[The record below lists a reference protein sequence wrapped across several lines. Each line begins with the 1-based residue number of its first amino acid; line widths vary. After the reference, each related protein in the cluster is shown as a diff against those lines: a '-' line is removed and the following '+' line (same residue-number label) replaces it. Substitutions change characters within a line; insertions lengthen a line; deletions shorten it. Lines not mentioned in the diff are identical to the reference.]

1 MGWKLKVLE
10 YGKIKSAE
18 IEVSP
23 LTLFV
28 GDNNS
33 GKSYLMALL
42 WGIQNLGVSELI
54 SSVLREETK
63 LEHELIGWIRAQV
76 ALACEQ
82 GEHIAQVCEIEKEL
96 QAFLREGLRQNKDN
110 LVKKIFNSSDVK
122 IKDLQI
128 ELKDLDKI
136 SLTFTKLKDRWG
148 SEELDSLR
156 IKNNTGTEYT
166 IKLSEIEWGYQNNL
180 IICMILSLA
189 MEISIGEVNGIHENI
204 YLPAARTGFM
214 LTKDII
220 NKAGRNAA
228 FNIGVQQE
236 EMIPFIRPINQF
248 LDVMNDLSFDS
259 KGDRGAAAIAEYLEN
274 YMAEGTVEMSTLP
287 NKEVLYVPAGQE
299 KGIPLRIV
307 SAVVTEISPLIFQTI
322 KMKSMYKRVDHMIF
336 ERQCEDKWKLHLIE
350 MKGSVGERKWDEI
363 KGKFRASYLVA
374 QAIAGML
381 EVKITETVMYTT
393 FEKVQFAPSDTMP
406 SARRV
411 RSGETLVRMKDEWAG
426 ARFGLNFGERT
437 PFIHKAIQMTRNE
450 EGILAGDLM
459 EG

>member
-1 MGWKLKVLE
+1 ME

-189 MEISIGEVNGIHENI
+189 MEISIGEVNGIYENI

-307 SAVVTEISPLIFQTI
+307 SAVVTEISPLILI
-322 KMKSMYKRVDHMIF
+322 LKHKKRVKGLFYEEPEMCLHPQLQQKIARVICQLASAGVKMTLTTHSDIILQHINNMIRLS
-336 ERQCEDKWKLHLIE
+336 ERQDA
-350 MKGSVGERKWDEI
+350 ERICSELGYDSGDLLKAE
-363 KGKFRASYLVA
+363 
-374 QAIAGML
+374 
-381 EVKITETVMYTT
+381 EVKVYQLKSNAGEGTKVEELPCGKNGFAVPT
-393 FEKVQFAPSDTMP
+393 FNDA
-406 SARRV
+406 
-411 RSGETLVRMKDEWAG
+411 LVRI
-426 ARFGLNFGERT
+426 R
-437 PFIHKAIQMTRNE
+437 E
-450 EGILAGDLM
+450 EAF
-459 EG
+459 

>member
-18 IEVSP
+18 IEPSP

-96 QAFLREGLRQNKDN
+96 QALLQEGLRQNKDN

-248 LDVMNDLSFDS
+248 LDVVNDLSFDS

-307 SAVVTEISPLIFQTI
+307 SAVVTEISPLILI
-322 KMKSMYKRVDHMIF
+322 LKHKKRVKGLFYEEPEMCLHPQLQQKIARVICQLASAGVKMTLTTHSDIILQHINNMIRLS
-336 ERQCEDKWKLHLIE
+336 ERQDA
-350 MKGSVGERKWDEI
+350 ERICSELRYDSGDLLKAE
-363 KGKFRASYLVA
+363 
-374 QAIAGML
+374 
-381 EVKITETVMYTT
+381 EVKVYQLKSNAGEGTKVEELPCGKNGFAVPT
-393 FEKVQFAPSDTMP
+393 FNDALDRIM
-406 SARRV
+406 
-411 RSGETLVRMKDEWAG
+411 
-426 ARFGLNFGERT
+426 
-437 PFIHKAIQMTRNE
+437 E
-450 EGILAGDLM
+450 EAF
-459 EG
+459 

>member
-18 IEVSP
+18 IEGSP

-96 QAFLREGLRQNKDN
+96 QALLQEGLRQNKDN

-236 EMIPFIRPINQF
+236 EMSPFIRPINQF

-307 SAVVTEISPLIFQTI
+307 SAVVTEISPLILI
-322 KMKSMYKRVDHMIF
+322 LKHKKRVKGLFYEEPEMCLHPQLQQKIARVICQLASAGVKMTLTTHSDIILQHINNMIRLS
-336 ERQCEDKWKLHLIE
+336 ERQDA
-350 MKGSVGERKWDEI
+350 ERICSELGYDSGDLLKAE
-363 KGKFRASYLVA
+363 
-374 QAIAGML
+374 
-381 EVKITETVMYTT
+381 EVKVYQLKSNAGEGTKVEELPCGKNGFAVPT
-393 FEKVQFAPSDTMP
+393 FNDALDRIM
-406 SARRV
+406 
-411 RSGETLVRMKDEWAG
+411 
-426 ARFGLNFGERT
+426 
-437 PFIHKAIQMTRNE
+437 E
-450 EGILAGDLM
+450 EAF
-459 EG
+459 

>member
-96 QAFLREGLRQNKDN
+96 QALLQEGLRQNKDN

-236 EMIPFIRPINQF
+236 EMSPFIRPINQF

-307 SAVVTEISPLIFQTI
+307 SAVVTEISPLILI
-322 KMKSMYKRVDHMIF
+322 LKHKKRVKGLFYEEPEMCLHPQLQQKIARVICQLASAGVKMTLTTHSDIILQHINNMIRLS
-336 ERQCEDKWKLHLIE
+336 ERQDA
-350 MKGSVGERKWDEI
+350 ERTCSELGYDSGDLLKAE
-363 KGKFRASYLVA
+363 
-374 QAIAGML
+374 
-381 EVKITETVMYTT
+381 EVKVYQLKSNAGEGTKVEELPCGKNGFAVPT
-393 FEKVQFAPSDTMP
+393 FNDALDRIM
-406 SARRV
+406 
-411 RSGETLVRMKDEWAG
+411 
-426 ARFGLNFGERT
+426 
-437 PFIHKAIQMTRNE
+437 E
-450 EGILAGDLM
+450 EAF
-459 EG
+459 

>member
-1 MGWKLKVLE
+1 ME

-189 MEISIGEVNGIHENI
+189 MEISIGEVNGIYENI

-307 SAVVTEISPLIFQTI
+307 SAVVTEISPLILI
-322 KMKSMYKRVDHMIF
+322 LKHKKRVKGLFYEEPEMCLHPQLQQKIARVICQLASAGVKMTLTTHSDIILQHINNMIRLS
-336 ERQCEDKWKLHLIE
+336 ERQDA
-350 MKGSVGERKWDEI
+350 ERICSELGYDSGDLLKAE
-363 KGKFRASYLVA
+363 
-374 QAIAGML
+374 
-381 EVKITETVMYTT
+381 EVKVYQLKSNAGEGTKVEELPCGKNGFAVPT
-393 FEKVQFAPSDTMP
+393 FNDALDRIM
-406 SARRV
+406 
-411 RSGETLVRMKDEWAG
+411 
-426 ARFGLNFGERT
+426 
-437 PFIHKAIQMTRNE
+437 E
-450 EGILAGDLM
+450 EAF
-459 EG
+459 

>member
-204 YLPAARTGFM
+204 YLPAVRTGFM

-307 SAVVTEISPLIFQTI
+307 SAVVTEISPLILI
-322 KMKSMYKRVDHMIF
+322 LKHKKRVKGLFYEEPEMCLHPQLQQKIARVICQLASAGVKMTLTTHSDIILQHINNMIRLS
-336 ERQCEDKWKLHLIE
+336 ERQDA
-350 MKGSVGERKWDEI
+350 ERICSELGYDSGDLLKAE
-363 KGKFRASYLVA
+363 
-374 QAIAGML
+374 
-381 EVKITETVMYTT
+381 EVKVYQLKSNAGEGTKVEELPCGKNGFAVPT
-393 FEKVQFAPSDTMP
+393 FNDALDRIM
-406 SARRV
+406 
-411 RSGETLVRMKDEWAG
+411 
-426 ARFGLNFGERT
+426 
-437 PFIHKAIQMTRNE
+437 E
-450 EGILAGDLM
+450 EAF
-459 EG
+459 

>member
-96 QAFLREGLRQNKDN
+96 QALLQEGLRQNKDN

-248 LDVMNDLSFDS
+248 LDVVNDLSFDS

-307 SAVVTEISPLIFQTI
+307 SAVVTEISPLILI
-322 KMKSMYKRVDHMIF
+322 LKHKKRVKGLFYEEPEMCLHPQLQQKIARVICQLASAGVKMTLTTHSDIILQHINNMIRLS
-336 ERQCEDKWKLHLIE
+336 ERQDA
-350 MKGSVGERKWDEI
+350 ERICSELGYDSGDLLKAE
-363 KGKFRASYLVA
+363 
-374 QAIAGML
+374 
-381 EVKITETVMYTT
+381 EVKVYQLKSNAGEGTKVEELPCGKNGFAVPT
-393 FEKVQFAPSDTMP
+393 FNDALDRIM
-406 SARRV
+406 
-411 RSGETLVRMKDEWAG
+411 
-426 ARFGLNFGERT
+426 
-437 PFIHKAIQMTRNE
+437 E
-450 EGILAGDLM
+450 EAF
-459 EG
+459 

>member
-1 MGWKLKVLE
+1 ME

-96 QAFLREGLRQNKDN
+96 QALLQEGLRQNKDN

-236 EMIPFIRPINQF
+236 EMSPFIRPINQF

-307 SAVVTEISPLIFQTI
+307 SAVVTEISPLIL
-322 KMKSMYKRVDHMIF
+322 KHKKRVKGLFYEEPEMCLHPQLQQKIARVICQLASAGVKMTLTTHSDIILQHINNMIRLS
-336 ERQCEDKWKLHLIE
+336 ERQDA
-350 MKGSVGERKWDEI
+350 ERICSELGYDSGDLLKAE
-363 KGKFRASYLVA
+363 
-374 QAIAGML
+374 
-381 EVKITETVMYTT
+381 EVKVYQLKSNAGEGTKVEELPCVKNGFAVPT
-393 FEKVQFAPSDTMP
+393 FNDALDRIM
-406 SARRV
+406 
-411 RSGETLVRMKDEWAG
+411 
-426 ARFGLNFGERT
+426 
-437 PFIHKAIQMTRNE
+437 E
-450 EGILAGDLM
+450 EAF
-459 EG
+459 

>member
-18 IEVSP
+18 IELSP

-96 QAFLREGLRQNKDN
+96 QALLQEGLRQNKDN

-248 LDVMNDLSFDS
+248 LDVVNDLSFDS

-307 SAVVTEISPLIFQTI
+307 SAVVTEISPLILI
-322 KMKSMYKRVDHMIF
+322 LKHKKRVKGLFYEEPEMCLHPQLQQKIARVICQLASAGVKMTLTTHSDIILQHINNMIRLS
-336 ERQCEDKWKLHLIE
+336 ERQDA
-350 MKGSVGERKWDEI
+350 ERICSELRYDSGDLLKAE
-363 KGKFRASYLVA
+363 
-374 QAIAGML
+374 
-381 EVKITETVMYTT
+381 EVKVYQLKSNAGEGTKVEELPCGKNGFAVPT
-393 FEKVQFAPSDTMP
+393 FNDALDRIM
-406 SARRV
+406 
-411 RSGETLVRMKDEWAG
+411 
-426 ARFGLNFGERT
+426 
-437 PFIHKAIQMTRNE
+437 E
-450 EGILAGDLM
+450 EAF
-459 EG
+459 

>member
-307 SAVVTEISPLIFQTI
+307 SAVVTEISPLILI
-322 KMKSMYKRVDHMIF
+322 LKHKKRVKGLFYEEPEMCLHPQLQQKIARVICQLASAGVKMTLTTHSDIILQHINNMIRLS
-336 ERQCEDKWKLHLIE
+336 ERQDAERICKRQRKLRYI
-350 MKGSVGERKWDEI
+350 S
-363 KGKFRASYLVA
+363 
-374 QAIAGML
+374 
-381 EVKITETVMYTT
+381 
-393 FEKVQFAPSDTMP
+393 
-406 SARRV
+406 
-411 RSGETLVRMKDEWAG
+411 
-426 ARFGLNFGERT
+426 
-437 PFIHKAIQMTRNE
+437 
-450 EGILAGDLM
+450 
-459 EG
+459 

>member
-1 MGWKLKVLE
+1 MKVLE

-307 SAVVTEISPLIFQTI
+307 SAVVTEISPLILI
-322 KMKSMYKRVDHMIF
+322 LKHKKRVKGLVYEEPEMCLHPQLQQKIARVICQLASAGVKMTLTTHSDIILQHINNMIRLS
-336 ERQCEDKWKLHLIE
+336 ERQDA
-350 MKGSVGERKWDEI
+350 ERICSELGYDSGDLLKAE
-363 KGKFRASYLVA
+363 
-374 QAIAGML
+374 
-381 EVKITETVMYTT
+381 EVKVYQLKSNAGEGTKVEELPCGKNGFAVPT
-393 FEKVQFAPSDTMP
+393 FNDALDRIM
-406 SARRV
+406 
-411 RSGETLVRMKDEWAG
+411 
-426 ARFGLNFGERT
+426 
-437 PFIHKAIQMTRNE
+437 E
-450 EGILAGDLM
+450 EAF
-459 EG
+459 

>member
-189 MEISIGEVNGIHENI
+189 MEISIGEVNGIYENI

-287 NKEVLYVPAGQE
+287 NKEVLYVPAGQQ

-307 SAVVTEISPLIFQTI
+307 SAVVTEISPLILI
-322 KMKSMYKRVDHMIF
+322 LKHKKRVKGLFYEEPEMCLHPQLQQKIARVICQLASAGVKMTLTTHSDIILQHINNMIRLS
-336 ERQCEDKWKLHLIE
+336 ERQDA
-350 MKGSVGERKWDEI
+350 ERICSELGYDSGDLLKAE
-363 KGKFRASYLVA
+363 
-374 QAIAGML
+374 
-381 EVKITETVMYTT
+381 EVKVYQLKSNAGEGTKVEELPCGKNGFAVPT
-393 FEKVQFAPSDTMP
+393 FNDALDRIM
-406 SARRV
+406 
-411 RSGETLVRMKDEWAG
+411 
-426 ARFGLNFGERT
+426 
-437 PFIHKAIQMTRNE
+437 E
-450 EGILAGDLM
+450 EAF
-459 EG
+459 

>member
-189 MEISIGEVNGIHENI
+189 MEISIGEVNGIYENI

-307 SAVVTEISPLIFQTI
+307 SAVVTEISPLILI
-322 KMKSMYKRVDHMIF
+322 LKHKKRVKGLFYEEPEMCLHPQLQQKIARVICQLASAGVKMTLTTHSDIILQHINNMIRLS
-336 ERQCEDKWKLHLIE
+336 ERQDA
-350 MKGSVGERKWDEI
+350 ERICSELGYDSGDLLKAE
-363 KGKFRASYLVA
+363 
-374 QAIAGML
+374 
-381 EVKITETVMYTT
+381 EVKVYQLKSNAGEGTKVEELPCGKNGFAVPT
-393 FEKVQFAPSDTMP
+393 FNDALDRIM
-406 SARRV
+406 
-411 RSGETLVRMKDEWAG
+411 
-426 ARFGLNFGERT
+426 
-437 PFIHKAIQMTRNE
+437 E
-450 EGILAGDLM
+450 EAF
-459 EG
+459 

>member
-1 MGWKLKVLE
+1 ME

-156 IKNNTGTEYT
+156 IKNSTGTEYT

-189 MEISIGEVNGIHENI
+189 MEISIGEVNGIYENI

-307 SAVVTEISPLIFQTI
+307 SAVVTEISPLILI
-322 KMKSMYKRVDHMIF
+322 LKHKKRVKGLFYEEPEMCLHPQLQQKIARVICQLASAGVKMTLTTHSDIILQHINNMIRLS
-336 ERQCEDKWKLHLIE
+336 ERQDA
-350 MKGSVGERKWDEI
+350 ERICSELGYDSGDLLKAE
-363 KGKFRASYLVA
+363 
-374 QAIAGML
+374 
-381 EVKITETVMYTT
+381 EVKVYQLKSNAGEGTKVEELPCGKNGFAVPT
-393 FEKVQFAPSDTMP
+393 FNDALDRIM
-406 SARRV
+406 
-411 RSGETLVRMKDEWAG
+411 
-426 ARFGLNFGERT
+426 
-437 PFIHKAIQMTRNE
+437 E
-450 EGILAGDLM
+450 EAF
-459 EG
+459 

>member
-1 MGWKLKVLE
+1 MKVLE

-189 MEISIGEVNGIHENI
+189 MEISIGEVNGIYENI

-236 EMIPFIRPINQF
+236 EMSPFIRPINQF

-307 SAVVTEISPLIFQTI
+307 SAVVTEISPLILI
-322 KMKSMYKRVDHMIF
+322 LKHKKRVKGLFYEEPEMCLHPQLQQKIARVICQLASAGVKMTLTTHSDIILQHINNMIRLS
-336 ERQCEDKWKLHLIE
+336 ERQDA
-350 MKGSVGERKWDEI
+350 ERICSELGYDSGDLLKAE
-363 KGKFRASYLVA
+363 
-374 QAIAGML
+374 
-381 EVKITETVMYTT
+381 EVKVYQLKSNAGEGTKVEELPCGKNGFAVPT
-393 FEKVQFAPSDTMP
+393 FNDALDRIM
-406 SARRV
+406 
-411 RSGETLVRMKDEWAG
+411 
-426 ARFGLNFGERT
+426 
-437 PFIHKAIQMTRNE
+437 E
-450 EGILAGDLM
+450 EAF
-459 EG
+459 

>member
-307 SAVVTEISPLIFQTI
+307 SAVVTEISPLILI
-322 KMKSMYKRVDHMIF
+322 LKHKKRVKGLFYEEPEMCLHPQLQQKIARVICQLASAGVKMTLTTHSDIILQHINNMIRLS
-336 ERQCEDKWKLHLIE
+336 ERQDA
-350 MKGSVGERKWDEI
+350 ERICSELGYDSGDLLKAE
-363 KGKFRASYLVA
+363 
-374 QAIAGML
+374 
-381 EVKITETVMYTT
+381 EVKVYQLKSNAGEGTKVEELPCGKNGFAVPT
-393 FEKVQFAPSDTMP
+393 FNDALDRIM
-406 SARRV
+406 
-411 RSGETLVRMKDEWAG
+411 
-426 ARFGLNFGERT
+426 
-437 PFIHKAIQMTRNE
+437 E
-450 EGILAGDLM
+450 EAF
-459 EG
+459 

>member
-1 MGWKLKVLE
+1 ME

-23 LTLFV
+23 LTLFA

-307 SAVVTEISPLIFQTI
+307 SAVVTEISPLIFSDN
-322 KMKSMYKRVDHMIF
+322 KN
-336 ERQCEDKWKLHLIE
+336 
-350 MKGSVGERKWDEI
+350 EI
-363 KGKFRASYLVA
+363 HV
-374 QAIAGML
+374 
-381 EVKITETVMYTT
+381 
-393 FEKVQFAPSDTMP
+393 
-406 SARRV
+406 
-411 RSGETLVRMKDEWAG
+411 
-426 ARFGLNFGERT
+426 
-437 PFIHKAIQMTRNE
+437 
-450 EGILAGDLM
+450 
-459 EG
+459 

>member
-1 MGWKLKVLE
+1 MVWKLKVLE

-307 SAVVTEISPLIFQTI
+307 SAVVTEISPLILI
-322 KMKSMYKRVDHMIF
+322 LKHKKRVKGLFYEEPEMCLHPQLQQKIARVICQLASAGVKMTLTTHSDIILQHINNMIRLS
-336 ERQCEDKWKLHLIE
+336 ERQDA
-350 MKGSVGERKWDEI
+350 ERICSELGYDSGDLLKAE
-363 KGKFRASYLVA
+363 
-374 QAIAGML
+374 
-381 EVKITETVMYTT
+381 EVKVYQLKSNAGEGTKVEELPCGKNGFAVPT
-393 FEKVQFAPSDTMP
+393 FNDALDRIM
-406 SARRV
+406 
-411 RSGETLVRMKDEWAG
+411 
-426 ARFGLNFGERT
+426 
-437 PFIHKAIQMTRNE
+437 E
-450 EGILAGDLM
+450 EAF
-459 EG
+459 

>member
-1 MGWKLKVLE
+1 ME

-96 QAFLREGLRQNKDN
+96 QALLQEGLRQNKDN

-248 LDVMNDLSFDS
+248 LDVVNDLSFDS

-307 SAVVTEISPLIFQTI
+307 SAVVTEISPLILI
-322 KMKSMYKRVDHMIF
+322 LKHKKRVKGLFYEEPEMCLHPQLQQKIARVICQLASAGVKMTLTTHSDIILQHINNMIRLS
-336 ERQCEDKWKLHLIE
+336 ERQDA
-350 MKGSVGERKWDEI
+350 ERICSELRYDSGDLLKAE
-363 KGKFRASYLVA
+363 
-374 QAIAGML
+374 
-381 EVKITETVMYTT
+381 EVKVYQLKSNAGEGTKVEELPCGKNGFAVPT
-393 FEKVQFAPSDTMP
+393 FNDALDRIM
-406 SARRV
+406 
-411 RSGETLVRMKDEWAG
+411 
-426 ARFGLNFGERT
+426 
-437 PFIHKAIQMTRNE
+437 E
-450 EGILAGDLM
+450 EAF
-459 EG
+459 

>member
-1 MGWKLKVLE
+1 ME

-96 QAFLREGLRQNKDN
+96 QALLQEGLRQNKDN

-236 EMIPFIRPINQF
+236 EMSPFIRPINQF

-307 SAVVTEISPLIFQTI
+307 SAVVTEISPLILI
-322 KMKSMYKRVDHMIF
+322 LKHKKRVKGLFYEEPEMCLHPQLQQKIARVICQLASAGVKMTLTTHSDIILQHINNMIRLS
-336 ERQCEDKWKLHLIE
+336 ERQDA
-350 MKGSVGERKWDEI
+350 ERICSELGYDSGDLLKAE
-363 KGKFRASYLVA
+363 
-374 QAIAGML
+374 
-381 EVKITETVMYTT
+381 EVKVYQLKSNAGEGTKVEELPCGKNGFAVPT
-393 FEKVQFAPSDTMP
+393 FNDALDRIM
-406 SARRV
+406 
-411 RSGETLVRMKDEWAG
+411 
-426 ARFGLNFGERT
+426 
-437 PFIHKAIQMTRNE
+437 E
-450 EGILAGDLM
+450 EAF
-459 EG
+459 

>member
-189 MEISIGEVNGIHENI
+189 MEISIGEVNGIYENI
-204 YLPAARTGFM
+204 YLPAVRTGFM

-287 NKEVLYVPAGQE
+287 NKEVLYVPAGQQ

-307 SAVVTEISPLIFQTI
+307 SAVVTEISPLILI
-322 KMKSMYKRVDHMIF
+322 LKHKKRVKGLFYEEPEMCLHPQLQQKIARVICQLASAGVKMTLTTHSDIILQHINNMIRLS
-336 ERQCEDKWKLHLIE
+336 ERQDA
-350 MKGSVGERKWDEI
+350 ERICSELGYDSGDLLKAE
-363 KGKFRASYLVA
+363 
-374 QAIAGML
+374 
-381 EVKITETVMYTT
+381 EVKVYQLKSNAGEGTKVEELPCGKNGFAVPT
-393 FEKVQFAPSDTMP
+393 FNDALDRIM
-406 SARRV
+406 
-411 RSGETLVRMKDEWAG
+411 
-426 ARFGLNFGERT
+426 
-437 PFIHKAIQMTRNE
+437 E
-450 EGILAGDLM
+450 EAF
-459 EG
+459 

>member
-1 MGWKLKVLE
+1 MKVLE

-156 IKNNTGTEYT
+156 IKNNRDMEYT

-307 SAVVTEISPLIFQTI
+307 SAVVTEISPLILI
-322 KMKSMYKRVDHMIF
+322 LKHKKRVKGLFYEEPEMCLHPQLQQKIARVICQLASAGVKMTLTTHSDIILQHINNMIRLS
-336 ERQCEDKWKLHLIE
+336 ERQDA
-350 MKGSVGERKWDEI
+350 ERICSELGYDSGDLLKAE
-363 KGKFRASYLVA
+363 
-374 QAIAGML
+374 
-381 EVKITETVMYTT
+381 EVKVYQLKSNAGEGTKVEELPCGKNGFAVPT
-393 FEKVQFAPSDTMP
+393 FNDALDRIM
-406 SARRV
+406 
-411 RSGETLVRMKDEWAG
+411 
-426 ARFGLNFGERT
+426 
-437 PFIHKAIQMTRNE
+437 E
-450 EGILAGDLM
+450 EAF
-459 EG
+459 

>member
-189 MEISIGEVNGIHENI
+189 MEISIGEVNGINENI

-248 LDVMNDLSFDS
+248 LDVVNDLSFDS

-307 SAVVTEISPLIFQTI
+307 SAVVTEISPLILI
-322 KMKSMYKRVDHMIF
+322 LKHKKRVKGLFYEEPEMCLHPQLQQKIARVICQLASAGVKMTLTTHSDIILQHINNMIRLS
-336 ERQCEDKWKLHLIE
+336 ERQDA
-350 MKGSVGERKWDEI
+350 ERICSELGYDSGDLLKAE
-363 KGKFRASYLVA
+363 
-374 QAIAGML
+374 
-381 EVKITETVMYTT
+381 EVKVYQLKSNAGEGTKVEELPCGKNGFAVPT
-393 FEKVQFAPSDTMP
+393 FNDALDRIM
-406 SARRV
+406 
-411 RSGETLVRMKDEWAG
+411 
-426 ARFGLNFGERT
+426 
-437 PFIHKAIQMTRNE
+437 E
-450 EGILAGDLM
+450 EAF
-459 EG
+459 

>member
-42 WGIQNLGVSELI
+42 WGIQNLGASELI
-54 SSVLREETK
+54 GAVFREETELK
-63 LEHELIGWIRAQV
+63 HELMEWIRAQV

-96 QAFLREGLRQNKDN
+96 QALLQEGLRQNKDN
-110 LVKKIFNSSDVK
+110 LVKKIFNSSDVT
-122 IKDLQI
+122 IRDLQV

-156 IKNNTGTEYT
+156 IKNNTSTEYT

-189 MEISIGEVNGIHENI
+189 MEISIGDVNGINENI

-214 LTKDII
+214 LTKDVI

-307 SAVVTEISPLIFQTI
+307 SAVVTEISPLILI
-322 KMKSMYKRVDHMIF
+322 LKHKKRVKGLFYEEPEMCLHPQLQQKIARVICQLVNAGLKMTLTTHSDIILQHINNMIRLS
-336 ERQCEDKWKLHLIE
+336 ERQDA
-350 MKGSVGERKWDEI
+350 ERICSELGYDSGDLLKAE
-363 KGKFRASYLVA
+363 
-374 QAIAGML
+374 
-381 EVKITETVMYTT
+381 EVKVYQLKSNAGEGTKVEELPCGKNGFAVPT
-393 FEKVQFAPSDTMP
+393 FNDALDRIMEEAYV
-406 SARRV
+406 
-411 RSGETLVRMKDEWAG
+411 
-426 ARFGLNFGERT
+426 
-437 PFIHKAIQMTRNE
+437 IQE
-450 EGILAGDLM
+450 
-459 EG
+459 

>member
-1 MGWKLKVLE
+1 MKVLE

-189 MEISIGEVNGIHENI
+189 MEISIGEVNGIYENI

-307 SAVVTEISPLIFQTI
+307 SAVVTEISPLILI
-322 KMKSMYKRVDHMIF
+322 LKHKKRVKGLFYEEPEMCLHPQLQQKIARVICQLASAGVKMTLTTHSDIILQHINNMIRLS
-336 ERQCEDKWKLHLIE
+336 ERQDA
-350 MKGSVGERKWDEI
+350 ERICSELGYDSGDLLKAE
-363 KGKFRASYLVA
+363 
-374 QAIAGML
+374 
-381 EVKITETVMYTT
+381 EVKVYQLKSNAGEGTKVEELPCGKNGFAVPT
-393 FEKVQFAPSDTMP
+393 FNDALDRIM
-406 SARRV
+406 
-411 RSGETLVRMKDEWAG
+411 
-426 ARFGLNFGERT
+426 
-437 PFIHKAIQMTRNE
+437 E
-450 EGILAGDLM
+450 EAF
-459 EG
+459 

>member
-1 MGWKLKVLE
+1 MKVLE

-96 QAFLREGLRQNKDN
+96 QALLQEGLRQNKDN

-189 MEISIGEVNGIHENI
+189 MEISIGEVNGIYENI
-204 YLPAARTGFM
+204 YLPAVRTGFM

-307 SAVVTEISPLIFQTI
+307 SAVVTEISPLILI
-322 KMKSMYKRVDHMIF
+322 LKHKKRVKGLFYEEPEMCLHPQLQQKIARVICQLASAGVKMTLTTHSDIILQHINNMIRLS
-336 ERQCEDKWKLHLIE
+336 ERQDA
-350 MKGSVGERKWDEI
+350 ERICSELGYDSGDLLKAE
-363 KGKFRASYLVA
+363 
-374 QAIAGML
+374 
-381 EVKITETVMYTT
+381 EVKVYQLKSNAGEGTKVEELPCGKNGFAVPT
-393 FEKVQFAPSDTMP
+393 FNDALDRIM
-406 SARRV
+406 
-411 RSGETLVRMKDEWAG
+411 
-426 ARFGLNFGERT
+426 
-437 PFIHKAIQMTRNE
+437 E
-450 EGILAGDLM
+450 EAF
-459 EG
+459 

>member
-307 SAVVTEISPLIFQTI
+307 SAVVTEISPLILI
-322 KMKSMYKRVDHMIF
+322 LKHKKRVKGLFYEEPEMCLHPQLQQKIARVICQLASAGVKMTLTTHSDIILQHINNMIRLS
-336 ERQCEDKWKLHLIE
+336 ERQDA
-350 MKGSVGERKWDEI
+350 ERICSE
-363 KGKFRASYLVA
+363 LVYDSGDLLKA
-374 QAIAGML
+374 E
-381 EVKITETVMYTT
+381 EVKVYQLKSNAGEGTKVEELPCGKNGFAVPT
-393 FEKVQFAPSDTMP
+393 FNDALDRIM
-406 SARRV
+406 
-411 RSGETLVRMKDEWAG
+411 
-426 ARFGLNFGERT
+426 
-437 PFIHKAIQMTRNE
+437 E
-450 EGILAGDLM
+450 EAF
-459 EG
+459 

>member
-214 LTKDII
+214 LIKDII

-307 SAVVTEISPLIFQTI
+307 SAVVTEISPLILI
-322 KMKSMYKRVDHMIF
+322 LKHKKRVKGLFYEEPEMCLHPQLQQKIARVICQLASAGVKMTLTTHSDIILQHINNMIRLS
-336 ERQCEDKWKLHLIE
+336 ERQDA
-350 MKGSVGERKWDEI
+350 ERICSELGYDSGDLLKAE
-363 KGKFRASYLVA
+363 
-374 QAIAGML
+374 
-381 EVKITETVMYTT
+381 EVKVYQLKSNAGEGTKVEELPCGKNGFAVPT
-393 FEKVQFAPSDTMP
+393 FNDALDRIM
-406 SARRV
+406 
-411 RSGETLVRMKDEWAG
+411 
-426 ARFGLNFGERT
+426 
-437 PFIHKAIQMTRNE
+437 E
-450 EGILAGDLM
+450 EAF
-459 EG
+459 

>member
-54 SSVLREETK
+54 REETK

-166 IKLSEIEWGYQNNL
+166 IKLSEIE
-180 IICMILSLA
+180 
-189 MEISIGEVNGIHENI
+189 
-204 YLPAARTGFM
+204 
-214 LTKDII
+214 
-220 NKAGRNAA
+220 
-228 FNIGVQQE
+228 
-236 EMIPFIRPINQF
+236 
-248 LDVMNDLSFDS
+248 
-259 KGDRGAAAIAEYLEN
+259 
-274 YMAEGTVEMSTLP
+274 
-287 NKEVLYVPAGQE
+287 
-299 KGIPLRIV
+299 
-307 SAVVTEISPLIFQTI
+307 
-322 KMKSMYKRVDHMIF
+322 
-336 ERQCEDKWKLHLIE
+336 
-350 MKGSVGERKWDEI
+350 
-363 KGKFRASYLVA
+363 
-374 QAIAGML
+374 
-381 EVKITETVMYTT
+381 
-393 FEKVQFAPSDTMP
+393 
-406 SARRV
+406 
-411 RSGETLVRMKDEWAG
+411 
-426 ARFGLNFGERT
+426 
-437 PFIHKAIQMTRNE
+437 
-450 EGILAGDLM
+450 
-459 EG
+459 

>member
-18 IEVSP
+18 IEPSP

-96 QAFLREGLRQNKDN
+96 QALLQEGLRQNKDN

-189 MEISIGEVNGIHENI
+189 MEISIGEVNGIYENI
-204 YLPAARTGFM
+204 YLPAVRTGFM

-287 NKEVLYVPAGQE
+287 NKEVLYVPAGQQ

-307 SAVVTEISPLIFQTI
+307 SAVVTEISPLILI
-322 KMKSMYKRVDHMIF
+322 LKHKKRVKGLFYEEPEMCLHPQLQQKIARVICQLASAGVKMTLTTHSDIILQHINNMIRLS
-336 ERQCEDKWKLHLIE
+336 ERQDA
-350 MKGSVGERKWDEI
+350 ERICSELGYDSGDLLKAE
-363 KGKFRASYLVA
+363 
-374 QAIAGML
+374 
-381 EVKITETVMYTT
+381 EVKVYQLKSNAGEGTKVEELPCGKNGFAVPT
-393 FEKVQFAPSDTMP
+393 FNDALDRIM
-406 SARRV
+406 
-411 RSGETLVRMKDEWAG
+411 
-426 ARFGLNFGERT
+426 
-437 PFIHKAIQMTRNE
+437 E
-450 EGILAGDLM
+450 EAF
-459 EG
+459 

>member
-1 MGWKLKVLE
+1 MKVLE

-156 IKNNTGTEYT
+156 IKNNRDMEYT

-307 SAVVTEISPLIFQTI
+307 SAVVTEISPLILI
-322 KMKSMYKRVDHMIF
+322 LKHKKRVKGLFYEEPEMCLHPQLQQKIARVICQLVNAGLKMTLTTHSDIILQHINNMIRLS
-336 ERQCEDKWKLHLIE
+336 ERQDA
-350 MKGSVGERKWDEI
+350 ERICSELGYDSGDLLKAE
-363 KGKFRASYLVA
+363 
-374 QAIAGML
+374 
-381 EVKITETVMYTT
+381 EVKVYQLKSNAGEGTKVEELPCGKNGFAVPT
-393 FEKVQFAPSDTMP
+393 FNDALDRIMEEAYV
-406 SARRV
+406 
-411 RSGETLVRMKDEWAG
+411 
-426 ARFGLNFGERT
+426 
-437 PFIHKAIQMTRNE
+437 IQE
-450 EGILAGDLM
+450 
-459 EG
+459 

>member
-1 MGWKLKVLE
+1 MKVLE

-96 QAFLREGLRQNKDN
+96 QALLQEGLRQNKDN

-307 SAVVTEISPLIFQTI
+307 SAVVTEISPLILI
-322 KMKSMYKRVDHMIF
+322 LKHKKRVKGLFYEEPEMCLHPQLQQKIARVICQLASAGVKMTLTTHSDIILQHINNMIRLS
-336 ERQCEDKWKLHLIE
+336 ERQDA
-350 MKGSVGERKWDEI
+350 ERICSELGYDSGDLLKAE
-363 KGKFRASYLVA
+363 
-374 QAIAGML
+374 
-381 EVKITETVMYTT
+381 EVKVYQLKSNAGEGTKVEELPCGKNGFAVPT
-393 FEKVQFAPSDTMP
+393 FNDALDRIM
-406 SARRV
+406 
-411 RSGETLVRMKDEWAG
+411 
-426 ARFGLNFGERT
+426 
-437 PFIHKAIQMTRNE
+437 E
-450 EGILAGDLM
+450 EAF
-459 EG
+459 

>member
-96 QAFLREGLRQNKDN
+96 QALLQEGLRQNKDN

-236 EMIPFIRPINQF
+236 EMSPFIRPINQF

-307 SAVVTEISPLIFQTI
+307 SAVVTEISPLILI
-322 KMKSMYKRVDHMIF
+322 LKHKKRVKGLFYEEPEMCLHPQLQQKIARVICQLASAGVKMTLTTHSDIILQHINNMIRLS
-336 ERQCEDKWKLHLIE
+336 ERQDA
-350 MKGSVGERKWDEI
+350 ERICSELGYDSGDLLKAE
-363 KGKFRASYLVA
+363 
-374 QAIAGML
+374 
-381 EVKITETVMYTT
+381 EVKVYQLKSNAGEGTKVEELPCGKNGFAVPT
-393 FEKVQFAPSDTMP
+393 FNDALDRIM
-406 SARRV
+406 
-411 RSGETLVRMKDEWAG
+411 
-426 ARFGLNFGERT
+426 
-437 PFIHKAIQMTRNE
+437 E
-450 EGILAGDLM
+450 EAF
-459 EG
+459 

>member
-1 MGWKLKVLE
+1 MKVLE

-156 IKNNTGTEYT
+156 IKNSTGTEYT

-189 MEISIGEVNGIHENI
+189 MEISIGEVNGIYENI

-307 SAVVTEISPLIFQTI
+307 SAVVTEISPLILI
-322 KMKSMYKRVDHMIF
+322 LKHKKRVKGLFYEEPEMCLHPQLQQKIARVICQLASAGVKMTLTTHSDIILQHINNMIRLS
-336 ERQCEDKWKLHLIE
+336 ERQDA
-350 MKGSVGERKWDEI
+350 ERICSELGYDSGDLLKAE
-363 KGKFRASYLVA
+363 
-374 QAIAGML
+374 
-381 EVKITETVMYTT
+381 EVKVYQLKSNAGEGTKVEELPCGKNGFAVPT
-393 FEKVQFAPSDTMP
+393 FNDALDRIM
-406 SARRV
+406 
-411 RSGETLVRMKDEWAG
+411 
-426 ARFGLNFGERT
+426 
-437 PFIHKAIQMTRNE
+437 E
-450 EGILAGDLM
+450 EAF
-459 EG
+459 

>member
-1 MGWKLKVLE
+1 MKVLE

-136 SLTFTKLKDRWG
+136 SLTFTKLKYRWG

-156 IKNNTGTEYT
+156 IINNTGTEYT

-307 SAVVTEISPLIFQTI
+307 SAVVTEISPLILI
-322 KMKSMYKRVDHMIF
+322 LKHKKRVKGLFYEEPEMCLHPQLQQKIARVICQLASAGVKMTLTTHSDIILQHINNMIRLS
-336 ERQCEDKWKLHLIE
+336 ERQDA
-350 MKGSVGERKWDEI
+350 ERICSELGYDSGDLLKAE
-363 KGKFRASYLVA
+363 
-374 QAIAGML
+374 
-381 EVKITETVMYTT
+381 EVKVYQLKSNAGEGTKVEELPCGKNGFAVPT
-393 FEKVQFAPSDTMP
+393 FNDALDRIM
-406 SARRV
+406 
-411 RSGETLVRMKDEWAG
+411 
-426 ARFGLNFGERT
+426 
-437 PFIHKAIQMTRNE
+437 E
-450 EGILAGDLM
+450 EAF
-459 EG
+459 

>member
-18 IEVSP
+18 IEPAP

-189 MEISIGEVNGIHENI
+189 MEISIGEVNGINENI

-248 LDVMNDLSFDS
+248 LDVVNDLSFDS

-307 SAVVTEISPLIFQTI
+307 SAVVTEISPLILI
-322 KMKSMYKRVDHMIF
+322 LKHKKRVKGLFYEEPEMCLHPQLQQKIARVICQLASAGVKMTLTTHSDIILQHINNMIRLS
-336 ERQCEDKWKLHLIE
+336 ERQDA
-350 MKGSVGERKWDEI
+350 ERICSELGYDSGDLLKAE
-363 KGKFRASYLVA
+363 
-374 QAIAGML
+374 
-381 EVKITETVMYTT
+381 EVKVYQLKSNAGEGTKVEELPCGKNGFAVPT
-393 FEKVQFAPSDTMP
+393 FNDALDRIM
-406 SARRV
+406 
-411 RSGETLVRMKDEWAG
+411 
-426 ARFGLNFGERT
+426 
-437 PFIHKAIQMTRNE
+437 E
-450 EGILAGDLM
+450 EAF
-459 EG
+459 

>member
-1 MGWKLKVLE
+1 MKVLE

-307 SAVVTEISPLIFQTI
+307 SAVVTEISPLILI
-322 KMKSMYKRVDHMIF
+322 LKHKKRVKGLFYEEPEMCLHPQLQQKIARVICQLASAGVKMTLTTHSDIILQHINNMIRLS
-336 ERQCEDKWKLHLIE
+336 ERQDA
-350 MKGSVGERKWDEI
+350 ERICSELGYDSGDLLKAE
-363 KGKFRASYLVA
+363 
-374 QAIAGML
+374 
-381 EVKITETVMYTT
+381 EVKVYQLKSNAGEGTKVEELPCGKNGFAAPT
-393 FEKVQFAPSDTMP
+393 FNDALDRIM
-406 SARRV
+406 
-411 RSGETLVRMKDEWAG
+411 
-426 ARFGLNFGERT
+426 
-437 PFIHKAIQMTRNE
+437 E
-450 EGILAGDLM
+450 EAF
-459 EG
+459 

>member
-1 MGWKLKVLE
+1 ME

-307 SAVVTEISPLIFQTI
+307 SAVVTEISPLILI
-322 KMKSMYKRVDHMIF
+322 LKHKKRVKGLFYEEPEMCLHPQLQQKIARVICQLASAGVKMTLTTHSDIILQHINNMIRLS
-336 ERQCEDKWKLHLIE
+336 ERQDA
-350 MKGSVGERKWDEI
+350 ERICSELGYDSGDLLKAE
-363 KGKFRASYLVA
+363 
-374 QAIAGML
+374 
-381 EVKITETVMYTT
+381 EVKVYQLKSNAGEGTKVEELPCGKNGFAVPT
-393 FEKVQFAPSDTMP
+393 FNDALDRIM
-406 SARRV
+406 
-411 RSGETLVRMKDEWAG
+411 
-426 ARFGLNFGERT
+426 
-437 PFIHKAIQMTRNE
+437 E
-450 EGILAGDLM
+450 EAF
-459 EG
+459 

>member
-1 MGWKLKVLE
+1 MKVLE

-96 QAFLREGLRQNKDN
+96 QALLQEGLRQNKDN

-248 LDVMNDLSFDS
+248 LDVVNDLSFDS

-307 SAVVTEISPLIFQTI
+307 SAVVTEISPLILI
-322 KMKSMYKRVDHMIF
+322 LKHKKRVKGLFYEEPEMCLHPQLQQKIARVICQLASAGVKMTLTTHSDIILQHINNMIRLS
-336 ERQCEDKWKLHLIE
+336 ERQDA
-350 MKGSVGERKWDEI
+350 ERICSELRYDSGDLLKAE
-363 KGKFRASYLVA
+363 
-374 QAIAGML
+374 
-381 EVKITETVMYTT
+381 EVKVYQLKSNAGEGTKVEELPCGKNGFAVPT
-393 FEKVQFAPSDTMP
+393 FNDALDRIM
-406 SARRV
+406 
-411 RSGETLVRMKDEWAG
+411 
-426 ARFGLNFGERT
+426 
-437 PFIHKAIQMTRNE
+437 E
-450 EGILAGDLM
+450 EAF
-459 EG
+459 